1 VIYVKFESMDY
12 QPHKSRRDHFLNI
25 LLINDIALAYFLGS
39 QQELGPRI
47 LAGEDVVGAPESDL
61 DLGVVLLEHPLDY
74 WEGQKL
80 RRRLEEELSPLFA
93 PIPLHL
99 LLLEEENA
107 HVQYAA
113 IRGIQVYAVNE
124 DFARQYR
131 RRVLTLYGDW
141 HSWWP

>member
-1 VIYVKFESMDY
+1 MDY
-12 QPHKSRRDHFLNI
+12 QPHQSRREYF
-25 LLINDIALAYFLGS
+25 INYLSTNGIALAYFFGS
-39 QQELGPRI
+39 QKEFGPRI
-47 LAGEDVVGAPESDL
+47 LAGANVEGAPESDL

-74 WEGQKL
+74 WEGQRL
-80 RRRLEEELSPLFA
+80 RRRLEEGLAPLFV
-93 PIPLHL
+93 PIRLHL

-113 IRGIQVYAVNE
+113 IRGIQIYAVNE
-124 DFARQYR
+124 AFVTQYR

>member
-1 VIYVKFESMDY
+1 MDC
-12 QPHKSRRDHFLNI
+12 QDSRSRWEEFLTFVQDHGVG
-25 LLINDIALAYFLGS
+25 LAYFLGS
-39 QQELGPRI
+39 QKELGPALLR
-47 LAGEDVVGAPESDL
+47 GEIVTGKPDSDL

-80 RRRLEEELSPLFA
+80 RQRLEDGLAPLFA
-93 PIPLHL
+93 PLRLHL

-113 IRGIQVYAVNE
+113 IRGIMVYAVNE
-124 DFARQYR
+124 DFVRQYR
-131 RRVLTLYGDW
+131 RQALTLYGDW

>member
-1 VIYVKFESMDY
+1 MDY
-12 QPHKSRRDHFLNI
+12 QGHQERREHFLNF
-25 LLINDIALAYFLGS
+25 LLTNGIGLAYFLGS
-39 QQELGPRI
+39 QKELGPRL
-47 LAGEDVVGAPESDL
+47 LAGEKVTGAPASDL

-74 WEGQKL
+74 WEGQRLRQKL
-80 RRRLEEELSPLFA
+80 EDDLAPLFA
-93 PIPLHL
+93 PIRLHL

-113 IRGIQVYAVNE
+113 IHGIQVYAVNE
-124 DFARQYR
+124 EFCRHYR

>member
-1 VIYVKFESMDY
+1 MDY
-12 QPHKSRRDHFLNI
+12 QGRREKFELFKNM
-25 LLINDIALAYFLGS
+25 LLTNGIGLAYFLGS
-39 QQELGPRI
+39 QKDLGPWL
-47 LAGEDVVGAPESDL
+47 LAGEKVMGAPKSDL

-80 RRRLEEELSPLFA
+80 RRKLEDDLAPLFS
-93 PIPLHL
+93 PISLHL

-113 IRGIQVYAVNE
+113 IQGIQVYAVNE
-124 DFARQYR
+124 EFSRHYR

>member
-1 VIYVKFESMDY
+1 MIM
-12 QPHKSRRDHFLNI
+12 QPCGRRRKLFSTTLSSYGI
-25 LLINDIALAYFLGS
+25 GLAYFFGS
-39 QQELGPRI
+39 QKELGPR
-47 LAGEDVVGAPESDL
+47 LLDEEEVGGAPDSDL

-80 RRRLEEELSPLFA
+80 RQLLEETLAPLFA
-93 PIPLHL
+93 PLRLHL

-113 IRGIQVYAVNE
+113 LQGIQVYAVNQE
-124 DFARQYR
+124 FAVQYR
-131 RRVLTLYGDW
+131 RQVLTLYGDW

>member
-1 VIYVKFESMDY
+1 MNNQEAG
-12 QPHKSRRDHFLNI
+12 SRRENFLNI
-25 LLINDIALAYFLGS
+25 SCKPTGLAWPIFWAPKKNWGRLV
-39 QQELGPRI
+39 LR
-47 LAGEDVVGAPESDL
+47 GEAVEGKPDSDL

-80 RRRLEEELSPLFA
+80 RQRLEDGLAPLFA
-93 PIPLHL
+93 PLRLHL

-124 DFARQYR
+124 EFTRRYR
-131 RRVLTLYGDW
+131 RQVLTLYGDW

>member
-1 VIYVKFESMDY
+1 MDY
-12 QPHKSRRDHFLNI
+12 QPYKSRREHFLNI
-25 LLINDIALAYFLGS
+25 LVMNGVGLAYFLGS
-39 QQELGPRI
+39 QKELGPRL
-47 LAGEDVVGAPESDL
+47 LAGENVQGAPESDL

-74 WEGQKL
+74 WEGQRL
-80 RRRLEEELSPLFA
+80 RQQLEDDLAPLFA
-93 PIPLHL
+93 PIRLHL

-124 DFARQYR
+124 DFVTQYR
-131 RRVLTLYGDW
+131 RKVFTLYADW